1 MAHVRTSDEGVV
13 RSRNE
18 KGFTLLEMMIVVVIV
33 GILATL
39 AEPTFQGAV
48 LRAKEAVLKQNLFTL
63 RDAIDQYRADRGQYP
78 PSLAE
83 LKGAGYVKRMPVDPF
98 TTSDTAW
105 QEIAD
110 QSEPGI
116 FDVHSG
122 SDLVS
127 HDGTPYNTW

>member
-1 MAHVRTSDEGVV
+1 M
-13 RSRNE
+13 
-18 KGFTLLEMMIVVVIV
+18 EMMIVVVIM

>member
-1 MAHVRTSDEGVV
+1 MMVPVTFTWARRVG
-13 RSRNE
+13 RNE
-18 KGFTLLEMMIVVVIV
+18 KGFTLLEMMTVVVIA

-48 LRAKEAVLKQNLFTL
+48 LRAREAVLKQDLFTL
-63 RDAIDQYRADRGQYP
+63 REAIDQYRADKGQYP
-78 PSLAE
+78 PSLIE

-98 TTSDTAW
+98 TKSDTDW
-105 QEIAD
+105 QEIAG